1 MVDCLP
7 TAFTRSCRPAWAVRW
22 ESLRRSNAQR
32 EARLCG
38 RQCCAPSRRL
48 VFQFETARRLRVAK
62 SSTSFKPGRSGNSG
76 GRPKAEVQALARTF
90 TERAIKTLGEITE
103 DVKAPPAARALAANA
118 LLDRAWGRDRSSL
131 SCRLVTGVRQ
141 AQLWRRTSARF
152 SRSSLVCSAHTVI
165 RGRPQK
171 TRCLYLRPVQ

>member
-1 MVDCLP
+1 
-7 TAFTRSCRPAWAVRW
+7 
-22 ESLRRSNAQR
+22 
-32 EARLCG
+32 
-38 RQCCAPSRRL
+38 
-48 VFQFETARRLRVAK
+48 
-62 SSTSFKPGRSGNSG
+62 
-76 GRPKAEVQALARTF
+76 VQALAGIF
-90 TERAIKTLGEITE
+90 TERAIKTLGEIME
-103 DVKAPPAARALAANA
+103 DVKAPPAARALGANA
-118 LLDRAWGRDRSSL
+118 LLDCAWGRDRSSL

>member
-1 MVDCLP
+1 M
-7 TAFTRSCRPAWAVRW
+7 RW

-62 SSTSFKPGRSGNSG
+62 SSTSFKPGRSGNPG

-103 DVKAPPAARALAANA
+103 DVKAPPAARALGANA
-118 LLDRAWGRDRSSL
+118 LLDCAWGRDRSSL
-131 SCRLVTGVRQ
+131 SCRLVTWRPP

-152 SRSSLVCSAHTVI
+152 SQKLVGLFSSHGHSRGATEDPLSLLTACSMSAATAL
-165 RGRPQK
+165 GCEK
-171 TRCLYLRPVQ
+171 